1 MFYGSFRGMKK
12 NKLKIMILHNT
23 ITPYRLPIFEELSK
37 KYDLDVCFC
46 KAKTNDRLWSTSL
59 ENYTFK
65 YKTLP
70 SLNIGPLVFN
80 FSLLKELFKNKSDCF
95 IIAENPE
102 NAISILAV
110 FVVAK
115 INKSKI
121 ILWSERIGDEAYTLI
136 QLKTSGNFL
145 KNKLYN
151 LIKVGYKIYRKYLY
165 FKSDLLVPF
174 SSAAENYLRKEGVLK
189 EKIKR
194 SLQIMPESILVKPT
208 TISKLP
214 EFKNKKII
222 LSLGYLIKGKGVDNL
237 IKAFNQLNSSDTVL
251 LIAGAGDQE
260 ENLKNLAKKNVDIK
274 FIGYVEGKEKAKYF
288 SMADFF
294 VFPTHND
301 AWGLVINEALYYGLP
316 VISTD
321 KAGAIE
327 LIENGKNGF
336 IIPDNDIDALVKSM
350 KKLLDDPK
358 LFAKMKENVIR
369 TPKSRIV
376 DVNTVVRTF
385 DEAINMILNH
395 QELNINK
402 KNSPN

>member
-1 MFYGSFRGMKK
+1 
-12 NKLKIMILHNT
+12 
-23 ITPYRLPIFEELSK
+23 
-37 KYDLDVCFC
+37 
-46 KAKTNDRLWSTSL
+46 DRLWSTSL

-65 YKTLP
+65 YKILP

-80 FSLLKELFKNKSDCF
+80 FSLLKELYKNKFDCF

-102 NAISILAV
+102 NVISILTL
-110 FVVAK
+110 FVMAK
-115 INKSKI
+115 IKKSKI
-121 ILWSERIGDEAYTLI
+121 ILWSERIGDEAFTLI
-136 QLKTSGNFL
+136 YLKTSGNFF

-151 LIKVGYKIYRKYLY
+151 FIKAGYKIYRKYLY

-174 SSAAENYLRKEGVLK
+174 SSAAESYLKKEGVLK
-189 EKIKR
+189 EKIMK
-194 SLQIMPESILVKPT
+194 SFQIMPESILVRPT
-208 TISKLP
+208 TLSKPP

-260 ENLKNLAKKNVDIK
+260 ENLKELAKKNVDIK

-288 SMADFF
+288 SMAVFF

-301 AWGLVINEALYYGLP
+301 AWGFVINEALYYGLP

-358 LFAKMKENVIR
+358 LLAIMKENVLSI
-369 TPKSRIV
+369 PKSRIV
-376 DVNTVVRTF
+376 DVNTVIRTF

>member
-1 MFYGSFRGMKK
+1 MK
-12 NKLKIMILHNT
+12 NKAKLIIFNN
-23 ITPYRLPIFEELSK
+23 IISPYRLPIFEELSK
-37 KYDLDVCFC
+37 KYDLDVYFC
-46 KAKTNDRLWSTSL
+46 KTKTKDRLWSTSL

-65 YKTLP
+65 YKILP

-102 NAISILAV
+102 NAISILVV

-260 ENLKNLAKKNVDIK
+260 ENLKELAKKNVDIK
-274 FIGYVEGKEKAKYF
+274 FIGYVEGKEKAYYF

-301 AWGLVINEALYYGLP
+301 AWGFVINEALYYGLP

-321 KAGAIE
+321 QAGAIE
-327 LIENGKNGF
+327 LIENGKNGL
-336 IIPDNDIDALVKSM
+336 IIPDNDHDALVKSM

-358 LFAKMKENVIR
+358 LLAIMKENVIR

-376 DVNTVVRTF
+376 DVNTVIRTF

>member
-1 MFYGSFRGMKK
+1 MKK
-12 NKLKIMILHNT
+12 NKPKIMILHSI
-23 ITPYRLPIFEELSK
+23 ITPYILPIFEELSK
-37 KYDLDVCFC
+37 IYDLNVHFC
-46 KAKTNDRLWSTSL
+46 KIKTKYRLWSTSL

-65 YKTLP
+65 YKILP
-70 SLNIGPLVFN
+70 SLNVGPLVFN

-102 NAISILAV
+102 NVISILTV
-110 FVVAK
+110 FAIAK

-121 ILWSERIGDEAYTLI
+121 ILWCERIGDEAFTLI
-136 QLKTSGNFL
+136 HLKTSSNSF

-151 LIKVGYKIYRKYLY
+151 FIKAGYKIYRKYLY

-174 SSAAENYLRKEGVLK
+174 SSAAESYLKKEGVLK
-189 EKIKR
+189 EKIIK
-194 SLQIMPESILVKPT
+194 SFQIMPESVLEKPT
-208 TISKLP
+208 ITSKPL
-214 EFKNKKII
+214 EFKNKKVI
-222 LSLGYLIKGKGVDNL
+222 LSLGRLTKGKGVDNL
-237 IKAFNQLNSSDTVL
+237 IKAFNKLNTNDAVL
-251 LIAGAGDQE
+251 LIAGAGEQE
-260 ENLKNLAKKNVDIK
+260 NNLKKLANNKNIH
-274 FIGYVEGKEKAKYF
+274 FLGYVEGIKKANCF
-288 SMADFF
+288 SSADFF
-294 VFPTHND
+294 VFPTHSD
-301 AWGLVINEALYYGLP
+301 AWGLVINEAFYYGLP

-336 IIPDNDIDALVKSM
+336 IIPDNDVDALVKSM

-358 LFAKMKENVIR
+358 LLAKMKENVIS

-385 DEAINMILNH
+385 SKAIDMILNH
-395 QELNINK
+395 QELNINN